1 MDSSYST
8 PDPYV
13 RVRTRIWTDFVGT
26 RINPAFHRFL
36 QFRPAQ
42 SSPTIDNVRSDFLK
56 TLRQFAEAI
65 EEEGPFFLGEELFL
79 VDFVMAP
86 WAVRLWIFDRWK
98 GGRSISNHSNSVDAD
113 AWYKLR
119 RLVAAIQ
126 DHKSIKET
134 TSDKERYIPIYK

>member
-1 MDSSYST
+1 M
-8 PDPYV
+8 
-13 RVRTRIWTDFVGT
+13 
-26 RINPAFHRFL
+26 
-36 QFRPAQ
+36 
-42 SSPTIDNVRSDFLK
+42 
-56 TLRQFAEAI
+56 
-65 EEEGPFFLGEELFL
+65 GEELFL